1 MVGGEQKATCV
12 QIGAQTVGRVVKKK
26 RFLDFEVFSSALLLT
41 IFSTEIRRD
50 VWHPSPRF
58 FVDP

>member
-12 QIGAQTVGRVVKKK
+12 QIGAQTVRRVVREK

-41 IFSTEIRRD
+41 IFSTEI
-50 VWHPSPRF
+50 
-58 FVDP
+58 